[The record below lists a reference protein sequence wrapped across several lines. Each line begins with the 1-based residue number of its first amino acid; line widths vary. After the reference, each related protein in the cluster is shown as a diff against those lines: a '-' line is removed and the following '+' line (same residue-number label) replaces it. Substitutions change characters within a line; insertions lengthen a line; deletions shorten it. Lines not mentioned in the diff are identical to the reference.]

1 MSKIDKEV
9 LQKITFPSG
18 HKIDLADFPTEAS
31 LGDTYDKLDSDG
43 AKDFAVEVLEKTKTR
58 LAAAQDL
65 LYASDKFS
73 ILVVF
78 QAMDAAGK
86 DGAIR
91 YVMSGVNP
99 QGCHV
104 FSFKAPT
111 EEELDHTFL
120 WRCMK
125 VLPERGR
132 IGIFNRSYYEEVLV
146 VKVHQSFLDA
156 QRLPVTTYGDE
167 FWADR
172 YEDINA
178 FERHLVRNG
187 TVVLKFFLHISKDE
201 QKRQLLERIEV
212 QEKNWKF
219 NIGDLTERGHWDG
232 YMQAYEDCLTATS
245 TEWAPWY
252 VIPMDKRM
260 AGRALIADI
269 ITRTIEELE
278 LEYPRLSATQR
289 EDLAKG
295 KAMLEAETPSI
306 PALPSADTGK
316 AGKKGKKKNAKNG
329 K

>member
-9 LQKITFPSG
+9 LQKVTVPSG
-18 HKIDLADFPTEAS
+18 RKIDLADFPTEAS
-31 LGDTYDKLDSDG
+31 LGDSYDKLDSDE

-58 LAAAQDL
+58 LAAAQEL
-65 LYASDKFS
+65 LYVSNKFS

-99 QGCHV
+99 QGCQV

-156 QRLPVTTYGDE
+156 QRLPVTTYDDE
-167 FWADR
+167 FWAER

-187 TVVLKFFLHISKDE
+187 TIVLKFLLHISKDE
-201 QKRQLLERIEV
+201 QKIQLMERIEV

-219 NIGDLTERGHWDG
+219 NIGDLTERGYWDN

-245 TEWAPWY
+245 TDWAPWY

-269 ITRTIEELE
+269 ITRTIEELK
-278 LEYPRLSATQR
+278 LEYPRLSATQK
-289 EDLAKG
+289 EELAQG
-295 KAMLEAETPSI
+295 KAMLEAETPSV
-306 PALPSADTGK
+306 PALPSTDAGK
-316 AGKKGKKKNAKNG
+316 AGKKGKKKGAKNG